1 MESKS
6 FLNNINS
13 KHILKQVFIYSYFEF
28 KSFLKL
34 IKYNKSLQKRL
45 DINIK
50 KYFLNYEYKEK
61 LIEKNE
67 FMFMF
72 SIPNIIIKAIMIV
85 FFLIYLIIF
94 YVKGSFIDEYMKNN
108 CDKNKIKFIEIINNS
123 LIGYLIFLIISILW
137 YILNFKGTILFSSTK
152 KLIISILIL
161 LIDIFYYI
169 LICVKYNYTNNFI
182 FDNLLKEKNN
192 KFVECWFINYDII
205 FLIISP
211 IYYITFLFFIFCLK
225 NNFGHIE
232 DHIISI
238 LNQFKGVNIIDFE
251 FDKDFND
258 CNNKEINKLILKNAR
273 NYKYKLNKNQIDL
286 IKKINDI
293 RRKYKIPLLKYDL
306 DQRIPHCIINEITE
320 VVLYNDKNIFKL
332 KSFLYLFRY
341 KKNKFINFINN
352 DEILSVITNDLL
364 NKIKIIEQN
373 DTEYILIYNTS
384 SLKNKNNLNQISYNT
399 NENLLSSNRRFNN
412 I

>member
-6 FLNNINS
+6 FLNNIQS

-50 KYFLNYEYKEK
+50 KYFLNYEYKKK

-85 FFLIYLIIF
+85 FFLIYLIVF

-137 YILNFKGTILFSSTK
+137 YILNFKGKILFSSTK

-169 LICVKYNYTNNFI
+169 LICVKYNYTNNII

-258 CNNKEINKLILKNAR
+258 CNNKEINKLILKM
-273 NYKYKLNKNQIDL
+273 QE
-286 IKKINDI
+286 
-293 RRKYKIPLLKYDL
+293 
-306 DQRIPHCIINEITE
+306 IIN
-320 VVLYNDKNIFKL
+320 
-332 KSFLYLFRY
+332 
-341 KKNKFINFINN
+341 IN
-352 DEILSVITNDLL
+352 
-364 NKIKIIEQN
+364 
-373 DTEYILIYNTS
+373 
-384 SLKNKNNLNQISYNT
+384 
-399 NENLLSSNRRFNN
+399 
-412 I
+412 

>member
-108 CDKNKIKFIEIINNS
+108 CNKNKIKFIEIINNS

-137 YILNFKGTILFSSTK
+137 YILNFKGKILFSSTK

-169 LICVKYNYTNNFI
+169 LICVKYNYTNNII

-293 RRKYKIPLLKYDL
+293 RSKYKIPLLKYDL

-320 VVLYNDKNIFKL
+320 VVLYNDKNNFKL

-399 NENLLSSNRRFNN
+399 NENLLSSNRRFIN

>member
-108 CDKNKIKFIEIINNS
+108 CNKNKIKFIEIINNS

-137 YILNFKGTILFSSTK
+137 YILNFKGKILFSSTK

-169 LICVKYNYTNNFI
+169 LICVKYNYTNNII

-293 RRKYKIPLLKYDL
+293 RSKYKIPLLKYDL

-320 VVLYNDKNIFKL
+320 VVLYNDKNNFKL

>member
-1 MESKS
+1 M
-6 FLNNINS
+6 
-13 KHILKQVFIYSYFEF
+13 
-28 KSFLKL
+28 
-34 IKYNKSLQKRL
+34 
-45 DINIK
+45 
-50 KYFLNYEYKEK
+50 
-61 LIEKNE
+61 
-67 FMFMF
+67 
-72 SIPNIIIKAIMIV
+72 
-85 FFLIYLIIF
+85 
-94 YVKGSFIDEYMKNN
+94 
-108 CDKNKIKFIEIINNS
+108 
-123 LIGYLIFLIISILW
+123 
-137 YILNFKGTILFSSTK
+137 
-152 KLIISILIL
+152 
-161 LIDIFYYI
+161 
-169 LICVKYNYTNNFI
+169 
-182 FDNLLKEKNN
+182 KEKNN

-211 IYYITFLFFIFCLK
+211 IYYITFLFFVFCLK

-293 RRKYKIPLLKYDL
+293 RSKYKIPLLKYDL
-306 DQRIPHCIINEITE
+306 DQRIPHCIINEVTE
-320 VVLYNDKNIFKL
+320 VVLYNDKNNFKL

-341 KKNKFINFINN
+341 KKNQFIKFINK
-352 DEILSVITNDLL
+352 DEILSVINNDLL

-384 SLKNKNNLNQISYNT
+384 SLNNKKNLNPISYNI
-399 NENLLSSNRRFNN
+399 NENLLSSNRRFIN

>member
-108 CDKNKIKFIEIINNS
+108 CNKNKIKFIEIINNS

-137 YILNFKGTILFSSTK
+137 YILNFKGKILFSSTK

-169 LICVKYNYTNNFI
+169 LICVKYNYTNNII

-293 RRKYKIPLLKYDL
+293 RSKYKIPLLKYDL

-320 VVLYNDKNIFKL
+320 VVLYNDKNNFKL

-384 SLKNKNNLNQISYNT
+384 SLNNKKNLNPISYNI
-399 NENLLSSNRRFNN
+399 NENLLSSNRRFIN